1 MVEKLGRAV
10 RSKFSALLYTLG
22 YIGKLLTAST
32 LFITRGGKAA
42 RKILIM
48 QLLFTFVEALPICC
62 ILGMGIGTSI
72 LFLGNSF
79 LVSIGQAN
87 LTYTLMAIVVV
98 REFGPI
104 LIAFVVTARSATA
117 IATEISSNV
126 VNHEIEAYIATGVDP
141 ITHLA
146 APRFLGV
153 TLSTLLL
160 TIYFSIF
167 GLLLPAFVVQFI
179 STMSITDYFNNLF
192 TALEIKT
199 ILISLLKS
207 LIFGMVISTSATFYG
222 FNAGRAST
230 EIPMAGLRAVTKAFK
245 LIILTDVFITVLS
258 YIL

>member
-1 MVEKLGRAV
+1 MLEKIGKEV
-10 RSKFSALLYTLG
+10 RNRVTSLLYTLG

-32 LFITRGGKAA
+32 LFITRGGIAA

-62 ILGMGIGTSI
+62 ILGIGIGTSI
-72 LFLGNSF
+72 LLIGNT
-79 LVSIGQAN
+79 LLLSIGQAN
-87 LTYTLMAIVVV
+87 LTYTLMALVIV

-104 LIAFVVTARSATA
+104 LVAFVITARSATA

-141 ITHLA
+141 INHLA

-153 TLSTLLL
+153 TFSTILLS
-160 TIYFSIF
+160 IYFSIF

-179 STMSITDYFNNLF
+179 STISITDYFNNLF

-199 ILISLLKS
+199 ILISILKS
-207 LIFGMVISTSATFYG
+207 LIFGMIISASATYYG
-222 FNAGRAST
+222 FNAGRSST
-230 EIPMAGLRAVTKAFK
+230 EIPMAGLHAVSKAFV
-245 LIILTDVFITVLS
+245 LIILANAFITVLS

>member
-1 MVEKLGRAV
+1 MIEKLGQSV
-10 RSKFSALLYTLG
+10 RSKISHFLYTLG
-22 YIGKLLTAST
+22 YIGKLLTASAF
-32 LFITRGGKAA
+32 FITRGGKAA

-62 ILGMGIGTSI
+62 ILGIGIGTSI
-72 LFLGNSF
+72 LLLGNTF

-87 LTYTLMAIVVV
+87 LTYTLMTLIVV
-98 REFGPI
+98 RELGPI

-167 GLLLPAFVVQFI
+167 GLLLPAFVIQFI
-179 STMSITDYFNNLF
+179 STMSFADYFNNLF
-192 TALEIKT
+192 IALEIKT
-199 ILISLLKS
+199 ILISILKS

-222 FNAGRAST
+222 FNSGRAST
-230 EIPMAGLRAVTKAFK
+230 EIPMAGLRAVSKAFV
-245 LIILTDVFITVLS
+245 LIILADVFITVLS
-258 YIL
+258 YIM

>member
-1 MVEKLGRAV
+1 MLEKLGQSV
-10 RSKFSALLYTLG
+10 RNRISNSLYTLG
-22 YIGKLLTAST
+22 YIGRLLTASAT
-32 LFITRGGKAA
+32 FITQGGKPA

-62 ILGMGIGTSI
+62 ILGIGIGTSI
-72 LFLGNSF
+72 LLLGNSF

-87 LTYTLMAIVVV
+87 LTYTLMALVIV

-104 LIAFVVTARSATA
+104 LVAFVVTARSATA

-141 ITHLA
+141 ISHLA

-153 TLSTLLL
+153 TFSTILLS
-160 TIYFSIF
+160 IYFSIF

-179 STMSITDYFNNLF
+179 SAISITDYFNNLF
-192 TALEIKT
+192 TALGIEM
-199 ILISLLKS
+199 ILISILKS
-207 LIFGMVISTSATFYG
+207 LIFGMIISTSATYYG

-230 EIPMAGLRAVTKAFK
+230 EIPMAGLRAVSKAFVM
-245 LIILTDVFITVLS
+245 IILADAFITVLS